1 MDCRDILNRI
11 EQGALADLTR
21 DDLTAGAEAVL
32 SVSAKTAP
40 VLAVVV
46 ARLRAEYITDTVEW
60 IGYCKVTFGLEGSY
74 LHHLH
79 KIGRMLLNVT
89 CDTKLYNMLFALDTD
104 KLLAVSQIPA
114 EKIDAFVKLQTKQ
127 LSRMTRA
134 EVRAAVALFLGRTA
148 APERQE
154 EQPDLPG
161 FDNWLST
168 AGGFAPEQVVR
179 AVADDATAEKSFTAG
194 CLLLGAA
201 LQYQCRRE
209 IPDARLLAELKAE
222 LLDEVKTIENIL
234 AGVE

>member
-1 MDCRDILNRI
+1 MDCRDILNHI

-21 DDLTAGAEAVL
+21 DDLTAGAAAVL
-32 SVSAKTAP
+32 SVSAKTAS

-46 ARLRAEYITDTVEW
+46 ARLRAEYITGTEEW
-60 IGYCKVTFGLEGSY
+60 ISYCRESFQLEGGY

-104 KLLAVSQIPA
+104 KQLAVSQIPA
-114 EKIDAFVKLQTKQ
+114 EKIDGFTKLQTKP
-127 LSRMTRA
+127 LARMTRA

-148 APERQE
+148 APEHRE

-161 FDNWLST
+161 FDSWLDWAPYYEEET
-168 AGGFAPEQVVR
+168 ARKTVN
-179 AVADDATAEKSFTAG
+179 DDATAEKSFAAG

-201 LQYQCRRE
+201 LDYQRRRE

-222 LLDEVKTIENIL
+222 LLDEVQSIENIL

>member
-89 CDTKLYNMLFALDTD
+89 CDTRLYGKLFFLDTD
-104 KLLAVSQIPA
+104 KLLAISQIPS

-134 EVRAAVALFLGRTA
+134 EVRAAVALFLDPDGVHA
-148 APERQE
+148 AP
-154 EQPDLPG
+154 EQPDLPM
-161 FDNWLST
+161 F
-168 AGGFAPEQVVR
+168 
-179 AVADDATAEKSFTAG
+179 
-194 CLLLGAA
+194 
-201 LQYQCRRE
+201 
-209 IPDARLLAELKAE
+209 AE
-222 LLDEVKTIENIL
+222 LLTSADAFDDEDFIKVCDTPEKAVRSMELGIGFLSGALEYNRAPEHRDTVRLAALKSVLLAQIAEIEKAL
-234 AGVE
+234 TEE

>member
-1 MDCRDILNRI
+1 MDCRDILNHI
-11 EQGALADLTR
+11 EQGSLADLTR

-79 KIGRMLLNVT
+79 KIGRMFLNVT
-89 CDTKLYNMLFALDTD
+89 CDTRLYGKLFFLDTD
-104 KLLAVSQIPA
+104 KLLAISQIPA
-114 EKIDAFVKLQTKQ
+114 EKIDTFVKLQTKQ

-148 APERQE
+148 APE
-154 EQPDLPG
+154 QPDLPG
-161 FDNWLST
+161 FAKLLTSADTFDDEDFVKVCDTPEKAVRSMEL
-168 AGGFAPEQVVR
+168 GIGFLTGALEYNRAPEHRDTVR
-179 AVADDATAEKSFTAG
+179 
-194 CLLLGAA
+194 LAA
-201 LQYQCRRE
+201 LKSV
-209 IPDARLLAELKAE
+209 LLAQ
-222 LLDEVKTIENIL
+222 LDEVEKALTE
-234 AGVE
+234 E